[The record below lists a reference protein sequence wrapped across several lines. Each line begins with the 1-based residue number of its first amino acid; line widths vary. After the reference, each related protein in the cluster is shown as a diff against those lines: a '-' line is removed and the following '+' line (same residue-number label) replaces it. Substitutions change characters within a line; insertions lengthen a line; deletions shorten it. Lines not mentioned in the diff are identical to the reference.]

1 MRFLS
6 LVLLLVFAAFSTF
19 ANAAQADDNATAGI
33 SRKAINKKVRAKKK
47 AQAKTKSATAT
58 EYTQMSSKL
67 DEFDRSV
74 YTVNNAVIKARG
86 YRNTESLFKY
96 VPFVNVVNTGQ
107 GAHLDIRNQG
117 IRANSSVK
125 ILINGVPSNTL
136 LDTYNGLTTINTIVP
151 SMIEDIEILPGG
163 NSILY
168 GSGTNGGVVNISTF
182 KRFDKP
188 VFTVGV
194 GYNYYKPNSELS
206 NMPSYNADVQFRD
219 KFGKTYVS
227 VGVAYFDNQGLREK
241 DSQEGFEATL
251 GLLQDFGDSSL
262 SLDIDYFRADVNVAN
277 ANSFYNLLTY
287 AGSSGFV
294 TAFRGYDTAEP
305 DKDNRGES
313 QINQI
318 SNRTNYDP
326 PSVIQ
331 DRIAS
336 SLNFS
341 TQLSKNL
348 LLDVRG
354 ILNINKVKYNDGEA
368 GLYSRIQYQGRHFD
382 NVRYLSDTSSFN
394 DNKYG
399 IQAKIDYKH
408 RMNIGYMVDG
418 RFILGFDSIY
428 HTSNRKIKRL
438 MTGDPTFGVYA
449 NYDLDSELDA
459 KKWTN
464 SIYAQEQY
472 NLTKNINITG
482 GIRYEHTS
490 INADIKENHT
500 FYYTRGSETSPGIP
514 TPAQNSLKD
523 TKQNFALE
531 LTPSFKYSKSGT
543 LFAKYERGFSTPP
556 VNYLF
561 NRNIRILSTQG
572 ATLQQGTMDNAWQN
586 FTGNLSTQF
595 PHVISALNYYPS
607 DLPNET
613 YNSFEFGVRDLIA
626 NSMMVMA
633 NVFYTGT
640 NNEFYARKN
649 DNPIID
655 YSITGSMQVTNPA
668 FSADNTPVYG
678 VYDKTRRMGVEVAM
692 EQYFYGG
699 ILAYESFSYVKAQ
712 YKDSSGSW
720 TQIPY
725 TYDYKATLGVN
736 FELFS
741 WLNIWTNN
749 TMYGNQKVPRYDYN
763 QSDNVMT
770 TKNLSP
776 YILSDAGITINIFN
790 GSISA
795 GVRNIADKFY
805 YDYYNRDIRDPIV
818 GYGYLIGQGRTYFIE
833 GRYTY

>member
-277 ANSFYNLLTY
+277 ANSFYNLRTLTWTN
-287 AGSSGFV
+287 GFAA
-294 TAFRGYDTAEP
+294 TFGDEREPNKDYRGY
-305 DKDNRGES
+305 
-313 QINQI
+313 
-318 SNRTNYDP
+318 TNYDEDSYDP
-326 PSVIQ
+326 PSVTQ

-368 GLYSRIQYQGRHFD
+368 GLYTRINYQGRHFD

-438 MTGDPTFGVYA
+438 MTGDPTYGVYS
-449 NYDLDSELDA
+449 NYDLDSTLNA
-459 KKWTN
+459 NKWTN

-482 GIRYEHTS
+482 GIRYEHSS
-490 INADIKENHT
+490 IKSDIDENHG
-500 FYYTRGSETSPGIP
+500 FYYTRGTETSRGIN
-514 TPAQNSLKD
+514 TIAQNSIKD
-523 TKQNFALE
+523 TTQNVALE

-543 LFAKYERGFSTPP
+543 IFAKYERGFSTPP
-556 VNYLF
+556 ANYLF
-561 NRNIRILSTQG
+561 NRYLTIAGFRNAVLTNNNTPLITN
-572 ATLQQGTMDNAWQN
+572 GT
-586 FTGNLSTQF
+586 FTGDLNTQF
-595 PHVISALNYYPS
+595 PAVLSTLRYNPS

-655 YSITGSMQVTNPA
+655 YTLVSGNFIDTTAVGV
-668 FSADNTPVYG
+668 DNTPVYG

-720 TQIPY
+720 VQIPY

-749 TMYGNQKVPRYDYN
+749 TMYGRQEVAYSEAS
-763 QSDNVMT
+763 Q
-770 TKNLSP
+770 TKYEKLKP